1 MAVYAWGLD
10 PCFWIAFLSFAD
22 YERWAQRCYNQQWLE
37 EWKIAPVHHHGIAL
51 LMYFNWRLL
60 LKIVNTCLLAN
71 ICSHFGLQVLKPQLV
86 VPYSSPIF
94 TFTFPFSKNLIF
106 TFTFFFLRLS
116 FLLPL
121 HTKNFLSGAEIWS
134 DATVQCCLP
143 HVTVSALFTTHEHN
157 SFSCYCQSLLL
168 INLW

>member
-1 MAVYAWGLD
+1 MKNCA
-10 PCFWIAFLSFAD
+10 
-22 YERWAQRCYNQQWLE
+22 
-37 EWKIAPVHHHGIAL
+37 VHHHGIAL

-94 TFTFPFSKNLIF
+94 TFTFSFSKNLIF

>member
-1 MAVYAWGLD
+1 MNNCTCTPSCHCPSHV
-10 PCFWIAFLSFAD
+10 F
-22 YERWAQRCYNQQWLE
+22 QLE
-37 EWKIAPVHHHGIAL
+37 
-51 LMYFNWRLL
+51 
-60 LKIVNTCLLAN
+60 
-71 ICSHFGLQVLKPQLV
+71 
-86 VPYSSPIF
+86 
-94 TFTFPFSKNLIF
+94 TFTQNRKYLSTGEPLQPFRSPGAQTTACSSIFVAHFQFHFLKTYFF